1 MENVIGAFPDCLY
14 YAIDYNFKQGEKTMK
29 RSPKNSLIMS
39 ALSLLLCASMLIGT
53 TFAWFTDSVTSTGN
67 IIKSGTLDVTLEYIE
82 DAAKDPQTAADTEW
96 KNAAEGAIF
105 NYSNW
110 EPGFVQTRHIKIEN
124 EGTLA
129 LKYKVNVVPVG
140 TTEQDGVR
148 LSDVIDV
155 YYLDPGQAIS
165 GRADLDTLTPAGTLT
180 QMLDGLDT
188 SGAGV
193 LKAGEK
199 EVLTIALKMQESA
212 GNEYQNKWIGEEFA
226 VQLLATQVEYENDS
240 FDNTYDKNA
249 VFPVVTGAY
258 TDGTADKKLVVETEE
273 GDNVSVT
280 VPAGVD
286 AGNYAVVV
294 DNKVVGET
302 ADGFDSLSYDITLE
316 KDGEKVQAQAGVK
329 YPVEIKLDYLLNVK
343 KLIHNGEEIT
353 NYDYDIINGII
364 SFETDSFSPFSVI
377 FEEIDIDGEI
387 AGDKIVGGYFETGD
401 FNPADYKGENL
412 VADGYIAVE
421 YTKNG
426 KTCYA
431 VSKKSETVIAVSTDE
446 AVATLKAKHGDDVYA
461 VNASGGNLWR
471 VFTAS
476 GSYQYEILKGVS
488 FNTVFIMPGTY
499 NEATTIDIGF
509 SVDIVGLGNAE
520 DIKVIKVSGTT
531 DKTSAT
537 NRHLFNCGG
546 AVTLSEHIQVTI
558 RNLYLDGTANN
569 YYKNKL
575 GMKLSA
581 DNASVQSIRLSK
593 VKCYDLIVNDGN
605 YPFYVNGKSD
615 NRGAYMY
622 VENCTLVNN
631 FKSDSTAYAAPCAL
645 YYNNL
650 TTYNGTQSVT
660 VNDTYCKNVVM
671 EADDWDW
678 MN

>member
-1 MENVIGAFPDCLY
+1 
-14 YAIDYNFKQGEKTMK
+14 MK
-29 RSPKNSLIMS
+29 RSTKNSLIMS

-67 IIKSGTLDVTLEYIE
+67 VVKSGNLDVTLEYIDDLSIDPAAAADTDWK
-82 DAAKDPQTAADTEW
+82 DAAK
-96 KNAAEGAIF
+96 GAIF
-105 NYSNW
+105 SYELW
-110 EPGFVQTRHIKIEN
+110 EPGFTQVRHIKIEN

-129 LKYKVNVVPVG
+129 LKYELNIIPSG
-140 TTEQDGVR
+140 TVTYADGVS
-148 LSDVIDV
+148 LADVIDV
-155 YYLDPGQAIS
+155 YYVDPAIKVDERTAFS
-165 GRADLDTLTPAGTLT
+165 DDNKLGTLT
-180 QMLDGLDT
+180 EVLAGLNA
-188 SGAGV
+188 SGNGV
-193 LKAGEK
+193 LEENEK
-199 EVLTIALKMQESA
+199 VTITLALKMQEDA
-212 GNEYQNKWIGEEFA
+212 GNEYQNRSFGTEFT
-226 VQLLATQVEYENDS
+226 VQLLATQFTSEEDS
-240 FDNTYDKNA
+240 FDKYYDEEA
-249 VFPVVTGAY
+249 EFPVTAGGY
-258 TDGTADKKLVVETEE
+258 SDGIAEKKITVETDE
-273 GDNVSVT
+273 GDSVSVT
-280 VPAGVD
+280 VPAGSE
-286 AGNYAVVV
+286 AGNYVVVV

-302 ADGFDSLSYDITLE
+302 ANGLDSLGYDISLE
-316 KDGEKVQAQAGVK
+316 RDGEKVAAQAGVE
-329 YPVEIKLDYLLNVK
+329 YTVEIQLDQLLDIEK
-343 KLIHNGEEIT
+343 ITHNGNEIT
-353 NYDYDIINGII
+353 VYDYNPVTGII
-364 SFETDSFSPFSVI
+364 KFNTSSFSPFEVTYGELSVNGKI
-377 FEEIDIDGEI
+377 GEN
-387 AGDKIVGGYFETGD
+387 AIVYGLFETGD
-401 FNPADYKGENL
+401 FNPFEY
-412 VADGYIAVE
+412 VADDCIVVDYV
-421 YTKNG
+421 KDG

-431 VSKKSETVIAVSTDE
+431 VSKKAETVIAVSTDE
-446 AVATLKAKHGDDVYA
+446 AVATLKANHGDDVYA

-488 FNTVFIMPGTY
+488 FNTVYIMPGTY

-622 VENCTLVNN
+622 VENCTLIGN
-631 FKSDSTAYAAPCAL
+631 FKSDTTAYAAPCAL

-650 TTYNGTQSVT
+650 TCNNGTQNVT
-660 VNDTYCKNVVM
+660 VNDSFCKNVVM